1 MDKESLKQ
9 TIQTMGII
17 IGELSDIPLEDF
29 IRQLNF
35 MMKTDKF
42 TDDLPRDIMAQFLML
57 AYGLLGLKSNVLMG
71 FSAFENF
78 DFSK

>member
-1 MDKESLKQ
+1 MDKESVKQ

-17 IGELSDIPLEDF
+17 IAELSDIPLEDF
-29 IRQLNF
+29 IYQINH
-35 MMKTDKF
+35 MMKIDKF
-42 TDDLPRDIMAQFLML
+42 PDEFPKDIMAQFLML

-78 DFSK
+78 DFNK